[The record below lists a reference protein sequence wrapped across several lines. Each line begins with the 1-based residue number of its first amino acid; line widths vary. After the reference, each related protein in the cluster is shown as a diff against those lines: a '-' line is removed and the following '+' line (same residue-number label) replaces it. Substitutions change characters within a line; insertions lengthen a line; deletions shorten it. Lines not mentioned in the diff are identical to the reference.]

1 MPERKNSKK
10 RGGFKG
16 AQERRERV
24 KEQGGRNQV
33 EYELVDGRYGGLEI
47 RKHEIDADRRKREKE
62 EARKELEARKKRK
75 EQNLEQAREAAASR
89 VSYVRKPVAR
99 RSFFSV
105 GMLVVA
111 LLLGFAGIYWAV
123 ATKGQAPMTS
133 AAMVFCSLILG
144 ILSFWYGLISFLE
157 EGRNYVLA
165 RICIAASTML
175 MAAWAVTIFIG
186 VRG

>member
-33 EYELVDGRYGGLEI
+33 EYELVEGRYGGLEI

-133 AAMVFCSLILG
+133 AAMVFCS
-144 ILSFWYGLISFLE
+144 FISFLE